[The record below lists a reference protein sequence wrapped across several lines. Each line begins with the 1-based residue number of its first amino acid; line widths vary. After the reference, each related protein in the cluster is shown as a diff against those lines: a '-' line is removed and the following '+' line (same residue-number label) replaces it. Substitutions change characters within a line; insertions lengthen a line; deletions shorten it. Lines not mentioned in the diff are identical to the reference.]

1 MFDKIKASVQDIS
14 DKTKI
19 PVPVVYILAAF
30 ALIVI
35 IDKLTGG

>member
-1 MFDKIKASVQDIS
+1 MLDKIQIGIDALSEKY
-14 DKTKI
+14 K
-19 PVPVVYILAAF
+19 VPAAVIYILAAF